1 LRCGKKSAARLFLL
15 VFRQPTRTIMREP
28 RNDPLPDRGR
38 DGDLS
43 MNRFVGAPVGRLML
57 AVSCAALAVACAK
70 KAEEAAA
77 PEEKAEEAVVAE
89 APVEEPM
96 VEAEVMAEAAP
107 IGSANVTVTMTNGAP
122 AFGTV
127 SEGAC
132 TPGGGS
138 CVSGINLAAAGN
150 VDLSGFPPGD
160 ITININL
167 DQSVTSAGY
176 SFPSDAWQAVAI
188 VVIPPGTVTAPIP
201 VFGQANWPAEFD
213 APSVSSATL
222 SFVDKDDDQNAYEY
236 SIQLQGP
243 NGMMVMDPKI
253 QGGGGGGN
261 K

>member
-1 LRCGKKSAARLFLL
+1 
-15 VFRQPTRTIMREP
+15 MRK
-28 RNDPLPDRGR
+28 
-38 DGDLS
+38 
-43 MNRFVGAPVGRLML
+43 FVGAPMGRLLL
-57 AVSCAALAVACAK
+57 AASCAALAVACAK
-70 KAEEAAA
+70 KEEAAA
-77 PEEKAEEAVVAE
+77 PAEKVEEAVVAE
-89 APVEEPM
+89 APADEPM

-132 TPGGGS
+132 APGGGS

-160 ITININL
+160 ITINVNL
-167 DQSVTSAGY
+167 DSSVTGAGY

-188 VVIPPGTVTAPIP
+188 AVIPPGTVTAPIP

-222 SFVDKDDDQNAYEY
+222 SFVDKEDDQNAYEY

-253 QGGGGGGN
+253 QNGGTTTR
-261 K
+261 